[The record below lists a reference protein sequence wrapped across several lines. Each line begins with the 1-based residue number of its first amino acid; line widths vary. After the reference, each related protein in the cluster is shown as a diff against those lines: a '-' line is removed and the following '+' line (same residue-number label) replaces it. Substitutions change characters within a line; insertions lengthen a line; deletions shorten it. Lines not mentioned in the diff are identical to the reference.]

1 MKIVVE
7 KSRSLGKNL
16 YHAVMT
22 EGKDKWGRPEILS
35 SGIGKNP
42 QKAIENLKSNIFEQR
57 KKENKLFFRKIAALN
72 KP

>member
-1 MKIVVE
+1 
-7 KSRSLGKNL
+7 
-16 YHAVMT
+16 MT
-22 EGKDKWGRPEILS
+22 EGKDKRGRPEILS
-35 SGIGKNP
+35 SGIGENP